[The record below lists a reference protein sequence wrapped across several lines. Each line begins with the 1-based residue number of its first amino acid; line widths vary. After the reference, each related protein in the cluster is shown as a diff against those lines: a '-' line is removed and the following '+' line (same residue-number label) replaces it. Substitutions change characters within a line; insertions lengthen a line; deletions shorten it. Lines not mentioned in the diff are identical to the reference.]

1 MYGTALGAKEH
12 HVDIQEYL
20 LLKGV
25 EAVAIH
31 GSKCT
36 PLLASLELNLTI
48 LHLAQEER
56 QYAIK
61 AFKTGKKD
69 VMVASGVA
77 SKGLD
82 FSDIQ
87 HVIIFTMP
95 KEIEDYVHQIGRT
108 GRSGKTG
115 IATTFI
121 NMNTHEQTLLDLKYL
136 LMEAGQKYVFVNHF
150 EILLADMSVIG
161 FHRSYSLWR
170 IQELHRVVL

>member
-1 MYGTALGAKEH
+1 MYQPKRFCGI
-12 HVDIQEYL
+12 DIQEYL

-31 GSKCT
+31 GSKS
-36 PLLASLELNLTI
+36 ALELKKKLIEITANTTP
-48 LHLAQEER
+48 AQEER

-61 AFKTGKKD
+61 SFKSGAKD

-82 FSDIQ
+82 FNEIQ

-108 GRSGKTG
+108 GRSGRTS
-115 IATTFI
+115 IATTFV
-121 NMNTHEQTLLDLKYL
+121 NMSTSEQTLLYLKYL
-136 LMEAGQKYVFVNHF
+136 LMEAGQK
-150 EILLADMSVIG
+150 
-161 FHRSYSLWR
+161 
-170 IQELHRVVL
+170 